1 MIEHIFPLLMVVC
14 LLFGIFSG
22 YPVMFVLAG
31 IGIIFVFVGGLPPA
45 FIKIGI
51 SRIYGGVIENWLLL
65 SVPLFV
71 FMGAM
76 LDKSGLAQNLLYSLE
91 RLLGRKRGGLAI
103 SVAVLG
109 IIMAASTG
117 IVGASVV
124 MLSTLALPIMLR
136 EKYKPE
142 LAVGTIAAS
151 GTLGILIPPSIMLVL
166 IGDILHISVG
176 DLFLGAIIPGLLLGG
191 LYIAYI
197 IYVAITMHS
206 YTPFSSE
213 QRYEGSLFLSLI
225 RDLFAPV
232 VLILTVLGSIATGTA
247 TPTEAAGLGAISA
260 MILAAINRKLTKD
273 TITSCIRQ
281 TGNTSAMILGV
292 LVGATIFG
300 MVFKGLHG
308 DVMIQN
314 AIAYFDLSAYGTLFL
329 LLLIIF
335 IMGFFLEW
343 IEISFIVLPL
353 FAPIVALLDFGLG
366 LSQQEQLLWFAMLV
380 AVNLQTSFLTPP
392 FGYSL
397 FYIKGVAPPEIN
409 IRTIYRGITP
419 FVVLQFVGLSVLVIW
434 PNIVLWVP
442 RAVFGS

>member
-176 DLFLGAIIPGLLLGG
+176 DLFL
-191 LYIAYI
+191 
-197 IYVAITMHS
+197 
-206 YTPFSSE
+206 
-213 QRYEGSLFLSLI
+213 
-225 RDLFAPV
+225 
-232 VLILTVLGSIATGTA
+232 
-247 TPTEAAGLGAISA
+247 
-260 MILAAINRKLTKD
+260 
-273 TITSCIRQ
+273 
-281 TGNTSAMILGV
+281 
-292 LVGATIFG
+292 
-300 MVFKGLHG
+300 
-308 DVMIQN
+308 
-314 AIAYFDLSAYGTLFL
+314 
-329 LLLIIF
+329 
-335 IMGFFLEW
+335 
-343 IEISFIVLPL
+343 
-353 FAPIVALLDFGLG
+353 
-366 LSQQEQLLWFAMLV
+366 
-380 AVNLQTSFLTPP
+380 
-392 FGYSL
+392 
-397 FYIKGVAPPEIN
+397 
-409 IRTIYRGITP
+409 
-419 FVVLQFVGLSVLVIW
+419 
-434 PNIVLWVP
+434 
-442 RAVFGS
+442 